1 MLSTAVELLGFAML
15 SAAAWLAID
24 LWAALLVAG
33 AALVLIAN
41 FELGKQKVRRIRVLQ
56 GPLTNGA
63 VDELAPDVA
72 LTNGAI
78 DQD

>member
-15 SAAAWLAID
+15 SAAAWLAVD
-24 LWAALLVAG
+24 LWAGLVVAG

-41 FELGKQKVRRIRVLQ
+41 FEMKSKKKVRRIRLG
-56 GPLTNGA
+56 GPLTNGV

-72 LTNGAI
+72 LTNGAV